1 MAVSGRVET
10 GRDMQGIWA
19 NREFRFYLVSVTVQ
33 RFAASALLVLLG
45 YQVYALRKEPLDL
58 AALGLAEALPG
69 ITLVLYGGHLADILN
84 RRLIVI
90 ACAAA
95 LTLLAA
101 GLALASATG
110 PTLAFLL
117 AVAVAAASVK
127 AFQTPAT
134 TGLEAQVLPV
144 EQIFAGIPTIA
155 MANRSADIVGP
166 VAMGFVW
173 AAAGPAAA
181 YAILAGLFALVL
193 GAVSFGIA
201 PKPTPEKPAQPVSA
215 VTAIREGIAFVFGNQ
230 VLVGSMALDLFAV
243 FFGGAAALLPVFAT
257 DILQVGPTGFGL
269 LRAAAAAG
277 SLTAALAATRF
288 LPKAHAGLALHA
300 IVAGFGLSMIV
311 FGLSESFL
319 LSLAALFVSGLCD
332 GMSVVIRQSIVRLAS
347 PEHLRGRIAAVRMV
361 FIGSSNELGAVESG
375 LAAAWLGPARAVW
388 AGGVV
393 TLAVVAAVS
402 RTAPRLVALDL
413 NTFGRAAAP
422 VTPARA

>member
-1 MAVSGRVET
+1 
-10 GRDMQGIWA
+10 MQGIWA
-19 NREFRFYLVSVTVQ
+19 NREFRFYLASVTVQ

-95 LTLLAA
+95 LTLLAG
-101 GLALASATG
+101 GLALASAAG

-117 AVAVAAASVK
+117 AVAFMAASVK

-166 VAMGFVW
+166 AAMGFVW
-173 AAAGPAAA
+173 AAAGPSAA
-181 YAILAGLFALVL
+181 YAVLAGLFALVL

-201 PKPTPEKPAQPVSA
+201 PKPTPERPARPVGA

-257 DILQVGPTGFGL
+257 DILQVGPTGFGV

-288 LPKAHAGLALHA
+288 LPKAHAGLALHG
-300 IVAGFGLSMIV
+300 IIAGFGLSMIV

-413 NTFGRAAAP
+413 NTFGRPAAP
-422 VTPARA
+422 ATPTRA